1 MKLTGLYCI
10 FMSEMRDEKLRFL
23 LLGNPDA
30 SNFEIGMPVTKVKSM
45 TEF

>member
-10 FMSEMRDEKLRFL
+10 FMSEMRDEKL
-23 LLGNPDA
+23 LLGSPDS